1 MIEIYGL
8 DDCEPCKEAEAWMD
22 EQEILYSSNGMD
34 KDIDEYPT
42 FIIDGV
48 VFIGFNETVKKAIL
62 ESDNRG

>member
-1 MIEIYGL
+1 MIEIYGF
-8 DDCEPCKEAEAWMD
+8 DDCGPCKEAEKWMD
-22 EQEILYSSNGMD
+22 EQGIMYSSNGMD